1 MEASP
6 VAQRLFLRLDEDPV
20 QGPESGTPAASLRT
34 LPLPAALRP
43 FVAQM
48 LLYRETFAPGHDIVE
63 RVIPD
68 GAVRLVVHWGD
79 APAAG
84 PDGRRTLLAIGP
96 STAPAVLRLSG
107 RMAGLAI
114 TLHHGAAATL
124 LGVPVGEIAGLALP
138 LQALWPRDDAS
149 AVAALADLEDDAS
162 RVRLVQRALLRRL
175 RHGAAADPRPAVQAL
190 RLLMQSGGRL
200 PVPALAAEVGLGERR
215 LQQLFSAQFGLSP
228 RRWSRLAR
236 LHRCLR
242 DLRAQ
247 PQRSWAEVALD
258 GGFFDQSHLTNEFR
272 ALCGCTPAEYRRLAV
287 SESSK
292 TAG

>member
-1 MEASP
+1 M
-6 VAQRLFLRLDEDPV
+6 AQRLFVRLDEDPV
-20 QGPESGTPAASLRT
+20 QGPESGTPAASMRT
-34 LPLPAALRP
+34 LPLPSALQP

-48 LLYRETFAPGHDIVE
+48 LLYRESFAPGHEIVE

-68 GAVRLVVHWGD
+68 GAVRLVMHWGD

-84 PDGRRTLLAIGP
+84 PQRSLLAIGP
-96 STAPAVLRLSG
+96 STTPAVLRLSG

-228 RRWSRLAR
+228 RRWSRLSR

>member
-1 MEASP
+1 
-6 VAQRLFLRLDEDPV
+6 
-20 QGPESGTPAASLRT
+20 
-34 LPLPAALRP
+34 
-43 FVAQM
+43 
-48 LLYRETFAPGHDIVE
+48 
-63 RVIPD
+63 
-68 GAVRLVVHWGD
+68 
-79 APAAG
+79 
-84 PDGRRTLLAIGP
+84 
-96 STAPAVLRLSG
+96 
-107 RMAGLAI
+107 
-114 TLHHGAAATL
+114 
-124 LGVPVGEIAGLALP
+124 
-138 LQALWPRDDAS
+138 
-149 AVAALADLEDDAS
+149 
-162 RVRLVQRALLRRL
+162 
-175 RHGAAADPRPAVQAL
+175 
-190 RLLMQSGGRL
+190 
-200 PVPALAAEVGLGERR
+200 VPALAAEVGLGERR

>member
-1 MEASP
+1 L
-6 VAQRLFLRLDEDPV
+6 AQRLFLRLDEDPV

-34 LPLPAALRP
+34 LPLPPALRP

-48 LLYRETFAPGHDIVE
+48 LLYRERFAPGSEVVE

-84 PDGRRTLLAIGP
+84 PQRTLLAIGP
-96 STAPAVLRLSG
+96 STTPTVLRLSG

-114 TLHHGAAATL
+114 TLRHGTAAAL
-124 LGVPVGEIAGLALP
+124 LGLPIGEIAGLALP
-138 LQALWPRDDAS
+138 LQSLWPRADAEALS
-149 AVAALADLEDDAS
+149 RLADLDDDSS
-162 RVRLVQRALLRRL
+162 RVRLVQQALLQRL
-175 RHGAAADPRPAVQAL
+175 REVGAAGPRQAVHALHLLTQAA
-190 RLLMQSGGRL
+190 GRL
-200 PVPALAAEVGLGERR
+200 PVPALAAEVGIGERR
-215 LQQLFSAQFGLSP
+215 LQQIFDAQFGLSP

-242 DLRAQ
+242 GLRAQ

-258 GGFFDQSHLTNEFR
+258 GGFFDQSHLANEFR

-292 TAG
+292 TAA

>member
-1 MEASP
+1 MT
-6 VAQRLFLRLDEDPV
+6 QRLFVRLDDDPV

-34 LPLPAALRP
+34 VPLPAALQP

-48 LLYRETFAPGHDIVE
+48 LLYRENFAPGHEIVE

-79 APAAG
+79 APTAG
-84 PDGRRTLLAIGP
+84 PPRSLLAIGP

-114 TLHHGAAATL
+114 TLRHGAAAAL

-138 LQALWPRDDAS
+138 LQALWPRDEAQALD
-149 AVAALADLEDDAS
+149 ALADLEDDAS
-162 RVRLVQRALLRRL
+162 RVRLVQQALLRRL
-175 RHGAAADPRPAVQAL
+175 RHETAGDPRPAVHAL

-200 PVPALAAEVGLGERR
+200 LVPALAAQVGLGERR

-242 DLRAQ
+242 ELRVQ

-258 GGFFDQSHLTNEFR
+258 GGFFDQAHLANEFR

>member
-1 MEASP
+1 
-6 VAQRLFLRLDEDPV
+6 VAQRLFVRLDEDPV

-34 LPLPAALRP
+34 LPLPPALQP

-48 LLYRETFAPGHDIVE
+48 LLYRESFAAGHEIVE

-68 GAVRLVVHWGD
+68 GAVRLVMHWGD

-84 PDGRRTLLAIGP
+84 PQRSLLAIGP
-96 STAPAVLRLSG
+96 STTPAVLRLSG

-114 TLHHGAAATL
+114 TLRHGAAAAL

-138 LQALWPRDDAS
+138 LQALWPRDDAPALS
-149 AVAALADLEDDAS
+149 APADLEDDAS
-162 RVRLVQRALLRRL
+162 RVRFVQQALLRRL
-175 RHGAAADPRPAVQAL
+175 RHGAAGDPRPAVHAL

>member
-1 MEASP
+1 L
-6 VAQRLFLRLDEDPV
+6 AQRLFLRLDEDPV
-20 QGPESGTPAASLRT
+20 QGPESGTPEASLRVQ
-34 LPLPAALRP
+34 PLPPALRP

-48 LLYRETFAPGHDIVE
+48 LLYRECFAPGSEVVE

-68 GAVRLVVHWGD
+68 GAVRLVVQWGD

-84 PDGRRTLLAIGP
+84 PDVRRTLLAIGP

-114 TLHHGAAATL
+114 TLRHGAAAAL
-124 LGVPVGEIAGLALP
+124 LGLPVGEIAGLALP
-138 LQALWPRDDAS
+138 LQALWPRAGGEALS
-149 AVAALADLEDDAS
+149 ALADLEDDAS
-162 RVRLVQRALLRRL
+162 RVRLVQQALLQRL
-175 RHGAAADPRPAVQAL
+175 REAGAAAPCQAVQAL
-190 RLLMQSGGRL
+190 QLLMQAGGRL

-215 LQQLFSAQFGLSP
+215 LQQLFGAQFGLSP

-242 DLRAQ
+242 ELRAQ

-258 GGFFDQSHLTNEFR
+258 GGFFDQSHLANEFR

>member
-1 MEASP
+1 M
-6 VAQRLFLRLDEDPV
+6 AQRLFVRLDEDPV
-20 QGPESGTPAASLRT
+20 QGPESGTPADSLRT
-34 LPLPAALRP
+34 LPLPAALQP

-48 LLYRETFAPGHDIVE
+48 LLYRERFAPGHEIVE

-84 PDGRRTLLAIGP
+84 PQRSLLAIGP
-96 STAPAVLRLSG
+96 STTPAVLRLSG

-114 TLHHGAAATL
+114 TLRHGAAAAL

-138 LQALWPRDDAS
+138 LQALWPRDDAQALS
-149 AVAALADLEDDAS
+149 ALADLEDDAS
-162 RVRLVQRALLRRL
+162 RVRLVQQALLHRL
-175 RHGAAADPRPAVQAL
+175 RHRAAGDPRPAVHAL
-190 RLLMQSGGRL
+190 RLLTQSGGRL
-200 PVPALAAEVGLGERR
+200 PVPALAAQVGLGERR
-215 LQQLFSAQFGLSP
+215 LQQVFDTQFGLSP
-228 RRWSRLAR
+228 RRWSRLSR

-242 DLRAQ
+242 DLRVH

-258 GGFFDQSHLTNEFR
+258 GGFFDQSHLANEFR

>member
-1 MEASP
+1 MT
-6 VAQRLFLRLDEDPV
+6 QRLFVRLDEDAV

-34 LPLPAALRP
+34 VPLPAALQP

-48 LLYRETFAPGHDIVE
+48 LLYRERFAAGHAIVE

-68 GAVRLVVHWGD
+68 GAVRLVIHWGD
-79 APAAG
+79 APTAG
-84 PDGRRTLLAIGP
+84 PPRSLLAIGP
-96 STAPAVLRLSG
+96 STTPAVLRLSG

-114 TLHHGAAATL
+114 TLRHGAAAAL
-124 LGVPVGEIAGLALP
+124 LGVPLGEIAGLALP
-138 LQALWPRDDAS
+138 LQALWPRDDARALS
-149 AVAALADLEDDAS
+149 ALADLEDDAG
-162 RVRLVQRALLRRL
+162 RVRLVQQALLRRL
-175 RHGAAADPRPAVQAL
+175 RHAGAADPRPAVHAL
-190 RLLMQSGGRL
+190 RLLVQSGGRL
-200 PVPALAAEVGLGERR
+200 AVPALAAQVGLGERR
-215 LQQLFSAQFGLSP
+215 LQQVFDVQFGLSP

-242 DLRAQ
+242 ELRAQ

-258 GGFFDQSHLTNEFR
+258 GGFFDQSHLANEFR

>member
-1 MEASP
+1 M
-6 VAQRLFLRLDEDPV
+6 AQRLFLRLDEDPV

-34 LPLPAALRP
+34 LPLPPALRP

-48 LLYRETFAPGHDIVE
+48 LLYREHFAPGTEVVE

-68 GAVRLVVHWGD
+68 GAVRLVVQWGD

-84 PDGRRTLLAIGP
+84 PDARRTLLAIGP

-107 RMAGLAI
+107 RMAGLAV
-114 TLHHGAAATL
+114 TLRHGAAAAL
-124 LGVPVGEIAGLALP
+124 LGLPVGEIAGLALP
-138 LQALWPRDDAS
+138 LQALWPRAGGE
-149 AVAALADLEDDAS
+149 ALAALADLEDDAS
-162 RVRLVQRALLRRL
+162 RVRLVQQALLQRL
-175 RHGAAADPRPAVQAL
+175 REAGAAAPRQAVHAL
-190 RLLMQSGGRL
+190 QRLMQAGGRL
-200 PVPALAAEVGLGERR
+200 PVPALAAGVGLGERR
-215 LQQLFSAQFGLSP
+215 LQQLFDAQFGLSP

-242 DLRAQ
+242 ELRAQ

-258 GGFFDQSHLTNEFR
+258 GGFFDQSHLANEFR

-292 TAG
+292 TAA